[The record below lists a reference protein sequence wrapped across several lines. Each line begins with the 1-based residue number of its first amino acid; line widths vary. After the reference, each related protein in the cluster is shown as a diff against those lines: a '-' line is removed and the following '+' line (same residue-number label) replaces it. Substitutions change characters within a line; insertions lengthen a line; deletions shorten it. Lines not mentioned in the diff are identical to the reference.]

1 LRSWTANTDAGTLDA
16 EAGIGIARTAA
27 ARELGLR
34 FALAAALLLAATAS
48 TLALFE
54 TLLLA
59 AVAAVHAV
67 AAGLAAATTTTTVAG
82 TLTFARSDG
91 PTFARS
97 DGPTFARSD
106 GPTFAGRDNGRK
118 GRAWRLDG
126 RIVGRIATTTT
137 TGRVIDTFA
146 SALAPAP
153 TLAFASLAPATT
165 LAFALPAAKFLIE
178 DVVAH

>member
-1 LRSWTANTDAGTLDA
+1 LRSWTANTDAGTPDA

-34 FALAAALLLAATAS
+34 FAPTSSAATLLLAATAS

-82 TLTFARSDG
+82 TL
-91 PTFARS
+91 TFARS